1 MFNSLGRMQPIFQSE
16 TAADSESATLLREA
30 AQCTTRGEIGKAEA
44 LARQVLARDPRHT
57 GAMEELG
64 RIAHRTG
71 NKRAA
76 TDWLRKAT
84 ATEPN
89 NFQLHNRL
97 AFCLIQLGEREQAL
111 RAIMRA
117 LEIKPDDPDTI
128 VNKGTFHLQEG
139 GLNEALAAFRQAL
152 EINPLHQNARF
163 NMMVALED
171 VPPWHF
177 PMMNDVPRNA
187 AYDEAIRRIVPGHS
201 VLDIGTGSGL
211 LAMMAARAGARWVAT
226 CELVPWI
233 AAKAAEVIAAN
244 GLSDR
249 IKVIAKRSTDLQI
262 GSDLKEPAEVLVS
275 EVFGT
280 MVLNEHVIP
289 TIEDARARLL
299 KPSAV
304 VIPNVARARVYL
316 AGGAALESRLF
327 VDRAVGFT
335 LAPFN
340 DFVSPRVW
348 FDAHHLP
355 HDVLSEDVEVFR
367 FDFTRPLARADKRV
381 IDVTVTRPG
390 RCFGVVQWLHL
401 DFVEGVSYENR
412 PISRTTNDG
421 WGHMLYRFSEPMEL
435 KAGDRVRLLAQH
447 NGHYMLISNLP
458 D

>member
-1 MFNSLGRMQPIFQSE
+1 MNDPTRVAAGGDGVDNS
-16 TAADSESATLLREA
+16 TLLKEA
-30 AQCTTRGEIGKAEA
+30 AQWCMRGETGKAEA
-44 LARQVLARDPRHT
+44 LARQVLARDPRNA

-76 TDWLRKAT
+76 ADWLRKAT
-84 ATEPN
+84 AAEPSN
-89 NFQLHNRL
+89 IQLHNKL
-97 AFCLIQLGEREQAL
+97 AFLLIQLGEREQAL
-111 RAIMRA
+111 REIMRA
-117 LEIKPDDPDTI
+117 LEIKPDDPDTLA
-128 VNKGTFHLQEG
+128 NKGTFHLQEG
-139 GLNEALAAFRQAL
+139 RLNEALAAFRQAL
-152 EINPLHQNARF
+152 EIDPQHQNARF
-163 NMMVALED
+163 NILVALND
-171 VPPWHF
+171 AVPPWHF
-177 PMMNDVPRNA
+177 PMMNDVPRNV
-187 AYDEAIRRIVPGHS
+187 AYDQAIRRLVPGRS

-249 IKVIAKRSTDLQI
+249 IKLIAKRSNDLQI
-262 GSDLKEPAEVLVS
+262 GSDLEERAEVLVS

-289 TIEDARARLL
+289 SLEDARARLL
-299 KPSAV
+299 KPGAA
-304 VIPNVARARVYL
+304 VIPNAARVRAYL
-316 AGGAALESRLF
+316 AGGAALERHLF
-327 VDRAVGFT
+327 VDRTVGFT

-340 DFVSPRVW
+340 NLAPPRTW

-355 HDVLSEDVEVFR
+355 HDVLSEDLEVFR
-367 FDFTRPLARADKRV
+367 FDFTQPLAHADRHV

-390 RCFGVVQWLHL
+390 RCLGVVQWLRL
-401 DFVEGVSYENR
+401 DFVEGVSQENR
-412 PISRTTNDG
+412 PASGTTNDG
-421 WGHMLYRFSEPMEL
+421 WGHMLYRFPEPMQL

-447 NGHYMLISNLP
+447 NGHSLLISKLT